1 MGEATSNPDPKWRE
15 FEQLAAEIQR
25 QLAPDARVETNVK
38 LHGKRTG
45 IDRQIDILVQQTVGQ
60 YPIRIIIDCKDY
72 KKPVDVKELEAF
84 MGMVEDVGANK
95 GAMVAPSGFTSTAKQ
110 RAKDAG
116 IDLFRLVDTN
126 NTKWRTYV
134 SIPCVIRDASLQKSS
149 FRFSV
154 TGTGPFRMDLKDYQ
168 RTPVYRSDGSLI
180 DYLQNFVLEK
190 WETDDIPKG

>member
-110 RAKDAG
+110 RAKDEHV
-116 IDLFRLVDTN
+116 FQT
-126 NTKWRTYV
+126 V
-134 SIPCVIRDASLQKSS
+134 SCAA
-149 FRFSV
+149 RFV
-154 TGTGPFRMDLKDYQ
+154 
-168 RTPVYRSDGSLI
+168 
-180 DYLQNFVLEK
+180 
-190 WETDDIPKG
+190 